1 MSQENVTGKDLSDM
15 SIEERVSSLQ
25 EKPASLE
32 QNLMDENSRPM
43 PDSVAIKSI
52 KREKLTIKDEIERLR
67 L

>member
-1 MSQENVTGKDLSDM
+1 M

-25 EKPASLE
+25 EKHASLD
-32 QNLMDENSRPM
+32 QNLMDESSRPM

-52 KREKLTIKDEIERLR
+52 KREKLNIKDEIERLK

>member
-1 MSQENVTGKDLSDM
+1 MNQENATGKDLSDM

-25 EKPASLE
+25 EKHASLD
-32 QNLMDENSRPM
+32 QNLMDESSRPM

-52 KREKLTIKDEIERLR
+52 KREKLNIKDEIERLK